1 MIRARG
7 QPGSQD
13 IVGTGDGK
21 GYNSAVPAAEPKRQP
36 EPSPAEPHRTPQVYT
51 LEATGL
57 LVIAL
62 LILILTL
69 IRHWHHIPW
78 SAR

>member
-1 MIRARG
+1 MSAA
-7 QPGSQD
+7 
-13 IVGTGDGK
+13 GT
-21 GYNSAVPAAEPKRQP
+21 KRQP
-36 EPSPAEPHRTPQVYT
+36 EPPPAEQRRPQIYT

-62 LILILTL
+62 LILVLTL
-69 IRHWHHIPW
+69 ARYWHRIPW

>member
-1 MIRARG
+1 MW
-7 QPGSQD
+7 
-13 IVGTGDGK
+13 
-21 GYNSAVPAAEPKRQP
+21 AVPAAQSKRQL
-36 EPSPAEPHRTPQVYT
+36 SDPHPKPHIYT

-62 LILILTL
+62 LILIITL
-69 IRHWHHIPW
+69 ARHWHHIPW

>member
-1 MIRARG
+1 
-7 QPGSQD
+7 
-13 IVGTGDGK
+13 
-21 GYNSAVPAAEPKRQP
+21 VPAAGTKRQP
-36 EPSPAEPHRTPQVYT
+36 EPLPAEHRTPQVYT

-62 LILILTL
+62 LILVLTL
-69 IRHWHHIPW
+69 ARYWRHIPW

>member
-1 MIRARG
+1 MNPV
-7 QPGSQD
+7 PGIFAAPGRS
-13 IVGTGDGK
+13 K
-21 GYNSAVPAAEPKRQP
+21 GYNSSVPAAGAKRQP
-36 EPSPAEPHRTPQVYT
+36 EPPPAEHHRTPQVYT

-62 LILILTL
+62 LILVLTL
-69 IRHWHHIPW
+69 IRYWYQIPW